1 MTAEHPE
8 CLSHHM
14 SFSDATL
21 NLRTVLGGTAA
32 AHVTGRGAQVFR
44 RARRDP
50 GGRARMAGEM

>member
-1 MTAEHPE
+1 
-8 CLSHHM
+8 M